1 MGCGSCC
8 GRDQKKILLL
18 VLGDPF
24 IACCLFGLFIN
35 QPVSPCQTDHIVIYV
50 PVFFLE
56 ARLASPPF
64 NLSCHVILFSKVCH
78 TLLAGP
84 KRLRRCSSE
93 IFELA
98 VSGSY
103 YSLHFHMKAAE
114 CRLLFSCSSLC
125 LYLEIPNGA
134 PWGCG
139 LWWFVLV

>member
-50 PVFFLE
+50 PVFFWKPVL
-56 ARLASPPF
+56 LLPHST
-64 NLSCHVILFSKVCH
+64 CHVMLFYFPKYVTHCSLGPNVCAAAAPRF
-78 TLLAGP
+78 LNSLSLAAIIRCIFIW
-84 KRLRRCSSE
+84 KRQS
-93 IFELA
+93 A
-98 VSGSY
+98 V
-103 YSLHFHMKAAE
+103 F
-114 CRLLFSCSSLC
+114 CFRSSLC